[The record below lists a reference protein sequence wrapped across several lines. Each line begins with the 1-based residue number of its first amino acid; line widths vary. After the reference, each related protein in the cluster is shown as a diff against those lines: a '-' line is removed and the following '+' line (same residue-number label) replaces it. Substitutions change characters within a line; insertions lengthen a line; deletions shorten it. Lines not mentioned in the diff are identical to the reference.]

1 MLVVKKENIYIWRYY
16 TGLARIKTMLNFSM
30 NERLLMMKFV
40 LELNEVTFKSSTSE
54 NLTKRN
60 CWLRLQNQSEAHCV
74 YIVQGFPRFV
84 CDLHNRLF
92 LRLDSLLKDLDTFPK
107 CP

>member
-1 MLVVKKENIYIWRYY
+1 
-16 TGLARIKTMLNFSM
+16 MLNFSM

-60 CWLRLQNQSEAHCV
+60 C
-74 YIVQGFPRFV
+74 
-84 CDLHNRLF
+84 
-92 LRLDSLLKDLDTFPK
+92 
-107 CP
+107 